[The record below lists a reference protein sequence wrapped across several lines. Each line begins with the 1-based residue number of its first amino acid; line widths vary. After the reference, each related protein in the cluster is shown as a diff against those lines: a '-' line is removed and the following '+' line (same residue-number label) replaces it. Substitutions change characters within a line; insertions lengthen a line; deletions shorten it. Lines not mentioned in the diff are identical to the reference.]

1 MLTSILGTQVQNR
14 KKITK
19 LEWITSSFLPSF
31 CIMQVLAVCKV
42 GHHFALLYSLKFS
55 LLQFVHWKEGKCF
68 LLYNGNN
75 FFLYNDNN
83 LSKFKW
89 ILSCWNVKHWGL
101 RWKKKKKSWYN
112 YRFQMKSWKCKH
124 PTSTNNTPF
133 RIGLTFFLLQSAKR
147 SGDKLMWSN

>member
-1 MLTSILGTQVQNR
+1 MLTSILGTQVRNR

-75 FFLYNDNN
+75 FSCIMITIYQN
-83 LSKFKW
+83 LNGYW
-89 ILSCWNVKHWGL
+89 VAEMLSTEVSYG
-101 RWKKKKKSWYN
+101 KKKSWYN